1 MFLLAVVAK
10 HPRNLFFGPV
20 VDDLLRGDG
29 GGGPHAHVQGSVV
42 VETEAALGEI
52 EVHGGDA
59 EVEEDAVDGGNVE
72 VEQSLAQVAEVG
84 GDGVDDGGGG
94 GGGVGVGGA
103 AGVLG
108 GSLEARPRDGV
119 REGVDVEADEGA
131 HLGVRADDR
140 AGVTARAH
148 RAVDVVSQRAALEA
162 LEHLTHEHGHVRGAV
177 RVLLEGVRAA
187 GSAGEASPDA
197 APDAARR
204 ERARYTAAAAR
215 DGGDSSRGA
224 GGAARVAGQGESPRA
239 VIALAAE
246 VIAVRLVVRTDA
258 SRAPCGARAVGYGVR
273 RPPNADDDARR
284 LWSCSFRSQV
294 ASAPAPNSRRAT
306 VAVGTARSGG
316 GRRPSRVRVAMDAAG
331 RMGRS
336 TRKSGRMCRLK
347 RRAMVA
353 LAMCAL
359 LAFVFAT
366 RQASVDARA
375 RRRRASSEL
384 GRVVATPLV
393 ERLGALAD
401 PSDDSSRVRDEPR
414 RAPSATI
421 ATVLGGSDDHDAAS
435 PTRISASSSAS
446 SSTSSSASSSSSSV
460 DPAARALAEAVGSLS
475 LPPAR
480 SSPSPSPTRTFARS
494 R

>member
-1 MFLLAVVAK
+1 
-10 HPRNLFFGPV
+10 
-20 VDDLLRGDG
+20 
-29 GGGPHAHVQGSVV
+29 
-42 VETEAALGEI
+42 
-52 EVHGGDA
+52 
-59 EVEEDAVDGGNVE
+59 
-72 VEQSLAQVAEVG
+72 
-84 GDGVDDGGGG
+84 
-94 GGGVGVGGA
+94 
-103 AGVLG
+103 
-108 GSLEARPRDGV
+108 
-119 REGVDVEADEGA
+119 
-131 HLGVRADDR
+131 
-140 AGVTARAH
+140 
-148 RAVDVVSQRAALEA
+148 
-162 LEHLTHEHGHVRGAV
+162 
-177 RVLLEGVRAA
+177 
-187 GSAGEASPDA
+187 
-197 APDAARR
+197 
-204 ERARYTAAAAR
+204 
-215 DGGDSSRGA
+215 
-224 GGAARVAGQGESPRA
+224 
-239 VIALAAE
+239 
-246 VIAVRLVVRTDA
+246 
-258 SRAPCGARAVGYGVR
+258 
-273 RPPNADDDARR
+273 
-284 LWSCSFRSQV
+284 
-294 ASAPAPNSRRAT
+294 
-306 VAVGTARSGG
+306 
-316 GRRPSRVRVAMDAAG
+316 MDAAG

-475 LPPAR
+475 LPGALVAITFADSNVRALALNWASHPAPR
-480 SSPSPSPTRTFARS
+480 ASLTSSAPWTRHFSPPFAPSRAPPPPSPCPSTSSTEVPRTVRLGSCRCMRIGQVRALLEMGHDVS
-494 R
+494 